1 MSDSQETDE
10 DVTGDRLPE
19 DRELDLAAHDTIEK
33 WSAMIAFGVVELM
46 QQWSK
51 AIPFVIH
58 VKSTQGTGKS
68 LGDMETIPLHIGPTA
83 VFGPRHEDVREDAD
97 EPALR
102 SLYEVHFEGKDR
114 SCIHPRYEGRHHRV
128 HPDVSAEWCE
138 NCEFRTKCNYWDAYQ
153 AVNQQGFYTEPNH
166 SDADFDDFQQ
176 NKSEYAEKMVRGYTA
191 VHQHLPLHPTVLNQ
205 WDDIKAILIDESPW
219 DAIAEKTAVIS
230 LDDVTEAKDATARLI
245 EDDTQGD
252 RFIALHDALVALER
266 LIDPET
272 DYDDTL
278 DVFEQWESVY
288 NQYEENNAIDTVTRL
303 VSSERSELEENTN
316 TRVIGPLLTAMPNI
330 RRGWDRAIEA
340 DKTLVDQRP
349 PKAFWRIDDTY
360 LHLRWMDTEQLS
372 EIAQNTP
379 VAVLATEMPTAQ
391 VEAMFDL
398 PVVTITD
405 NLTPEVDV
413 YQLDTRKAGITQLK
427 KKQKLWDDLLEL
439 TELAVER
446 EQLLGSK
453 VFIAVKK
460 ELVEDV
466 QGHLESQGFEE
477 GEDFEIGNYYGLT
490 GSNRFEDCDGVILF
504 GKPSLRKEDA
514 IYKSLVSGISKDV
527 FHKTNT
533 EGELR
538 DALHRIRPAKKN
550 GVRAYIL
557 TSVVDFEEE
566 FTGGYKRDG
575 TSDLKDR
582 LTGDIQREKK
592 RQEIRTRI
600 IEFVQ
605 GYDGTPTA
613 TEITDTVSG
622 PHSKIQRYRD
632 ELVED
637 GVLEVIKEAEG
648 PGRPSKRYRVLDP
661 LPN

>member
-1 MSDSQETDE
+1 MA
-10 DVTGDRLPE
+10 GDRLPE
-19 DRELDLAAHDTIEK
+19 DGELDLAAHNTIEK
-33 WSAMIAFGVVELM
+33 WSATIAFAVVELI

-68 LGDMETIPLHIGPTA
+68 LGNMETIPLHIGPTA

-114 SCIHPRYEGRHHRV
+114 SCIHPSYEGKHHRV

-138 NCEFRTKCNYWDAYQ
+138 NCELRTKCNYWDAYQ
-153 AVNQQGFYTEPNH
+153 TVNQQGFYTEPNH

-176 NKSEYAEKMVRGYTA
+176 NRSEYAEKMVRGYTA

-219 DAIAEKTAVIS
+219 DAIAENTAVIS
-230 LDDVTEAKDATARLI
+230 LDDVVEAKDATARLI
-245 EDDTQGD
+245 DDDTQGE
-252 RFIALHDALVALER
+252 RLIVLHDALVALER
-266 LIDPET
+266 LIDPKAQ
-272 DYDDTL
+272 YNDTL

-303 VSSERSELEENTN
+303 ISSERSELEENIN
-316 TRVIGPLLTAMPNI
+316 ARVIGPLLTAISNI

-379 VAVLATEMPTAQ
+379 TAVLATEMPTAQ

-439 TELAVER
+439 TGLAVEH

-460 ELVEDV
+460 RLVEDV
-466 QGHLESQGFEE
+466 QAHLERQGFEK

-490 GSNRFEDCDGVILF
+490 GSNRFEDCGGVVLF
-504 GKPSLRKEDA
+504 GKPSLRDEDA

-527 FHKTNT
+527 FHETNT

-538 DALHRIRPAKKN
+538 DALHRIRPAKKD

-557 TSVVDFEEE
+557 TNVVDFEGE
-566 FTGGYKRDG
+566 FTGVYKRDG
-575 TSDLKDR
+575 TDNLRDR
-582 LTGDIQREKK
+582 ITDDIHREKD
-592 RQEIRTRI
+592 RQEIRTAI
-600 IEFVQ
+600 TDFVQ
-605 GYDGTPTA
+605 HYDGAPTA

-622 PHSKIQRYRD
+622 THSKIQRYRD

-637 GVLEVIKEAEG
+637 DKLKCIKETNG
-648 PGRPSKRYRVLDP
+648 LGRPSKKYRVSES